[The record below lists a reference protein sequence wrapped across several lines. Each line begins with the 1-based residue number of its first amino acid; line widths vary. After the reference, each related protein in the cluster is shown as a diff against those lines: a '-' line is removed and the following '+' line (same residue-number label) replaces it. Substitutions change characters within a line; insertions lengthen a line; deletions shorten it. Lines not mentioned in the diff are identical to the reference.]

1 MDPAARTR
9 LQALEID
16 GVTLIQADLPGVFRA
31 IFTTR
36 CRGRSQGLYASLNLD
51 PRSLDDPVS
60 IEANRSIVARIAGS
74 MAGRPVYK
82 RSVADDGDAG
92 TPEADMRLRLV
103 SPQQEHGLRVMGAA
117 EYIHDSPGEPCDG
130 LTIHPLRDRGLAA
143 TLMFADCVPVVLAG
157 EVDAAIAHG
166 GWRGILGGIVQQ
178 AARAMTGPPGVAVI
192 GPSIGPCCFTV
203 GEDVAQGFAD
213 RFGAKVVRRAAG
225 LEPRVDLWAAVTV
238 ALAEA
243 GVPASR
249 VTNPR
254 LCTCCN
260 NDLFYSYRREGPVT
274 GRHSAVLWAVAPFPG
289 QGEAR

>member
-36 CRGRSQGLYASLNLD
+36 HCGRSQGLYASLNLD

-60 IEANRSIVARIAGS
+60 TDANRSTVARLVGS
-74 MAGRPVYK
+74 LAGRPVL
-82 RSVADDGDAG
+82 RRAVPNDGDAG
-92 TPEADMRLRLV
+92 TPEADMRFRLV
-103 SPQQEHGLRVMGAA
+103 SPRQEHGLRVTGAA
-117 EYIHDSPGEPCDG
+117 EYVRDSSGEACDG

-166 GWRGILGGIVQQ
+166 GWRGILGGVVQQ

-203 GEDVAQGFAD
+203 GEEVAQGFAD
-213 RFGAKVVRRAAG
+213 RFGAQVVRRAAG

-238 ALAEA
+238 ALAEV

-274 GRHSAVLWAVAPFPG
+274 GRHGAVLWAAALSPG
-289 QGEAR
+289 KDGAR